1 MQLSIRN
8 RFDATVESVTAGP
21 AMTAVRARLASGP
34 EITSAITSDAA
45 TDLNLAAGSAVQVLI
60 KSTEV
65 GVAVDPVGR
74 VSIRNRLPGTVASVD
89 QGTAMT
95 VVKIDLADG
104 GVLTSAIT
112 SESAADLSLTAGMP
126 VTALVKST
134 DVSIAAP

>member
-21 AMTAVRARLASGP
+21 AMTAVRTRLASGL
-34 EITSAITSDAA
+34 EITAAITSDAA
-45 TDLNLAAGSAVQVLI
+45 ADLDLTAGTAIQVLI

-74 VSIRNRLPGTVASVD
+74 VSIRNLIPGTVQSVD
-89 QGTAMT
+89 HGTAMT
-95 VVKIDLADG
+95 VVKIDLTDG

-112 SESAADLSLTAGMP
+112 SESAGDLGLAAGMP

-134 DVSIAAP
+134 DVSIAVA

>member
-8 RFDATVESVTAGP
+8 RFDGTVESVTAGP
-21 AMTAVRARLASGP
+21 AMTAVRTRLASGP
-34 EITSAITSDAA
+34 DITAAITSDAA
-45 TDLNLAAGSAVQVLI
+45 TDLKLAAGSAVQVLI

-74 VSIRNRLPGTVASVD
+74 VSIRNLLPGTVASVD

-95 VVKIDLADG
+95 VVKIDLMDG

-112 SESAADLSLTAGMP
+112 SESAADLGLAPGMGI
-126 VTALVKST
+126 TALVKST
-134 DVSIAAP
+134 DVSLAIV

>member
-8 RFDATVESVTAGP
+8 RFDATVVSVTAGP
-21 AMTAVRARLASGP
+21 AMTAVRARLTSGP
-34 EITSAITSDAA
+34 EITAAITSDAA
-45 TDLNLAAGSAVQVLI
+45 SDLNLAAGSPVQVLI

-65 GVAVDPVGR
+65 SVAADPVGR
-74 VSIRNRLPGTVASVD
+74 VSIRNRLSGTVESVD

-95 VVKIDLADG
+95 VVKIDLIDG

-112 SESAADLSLTAGMP
+112 SESAADLGLAAGMP

-134 DVSIAAP
+134 DVSIAAT